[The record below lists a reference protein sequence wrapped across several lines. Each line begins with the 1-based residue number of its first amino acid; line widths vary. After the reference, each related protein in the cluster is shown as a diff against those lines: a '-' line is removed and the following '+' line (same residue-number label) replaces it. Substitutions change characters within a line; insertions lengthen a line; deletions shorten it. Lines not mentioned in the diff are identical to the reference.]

1 MPYGSL
7 CKLSLSLSGD
17 VKNDH
22 DTSGLK
28 TTIGS
33 FAASDLVARGACDEI

>member
-28 TTIGS
+28 TAIGG
-33 FAASDLVARGACDEI
+33 FAASGLVARAACG